1 MNELLITILLV
12 IPSPDKLVSW
22 TINEVPTQVQLI
34 HKTGLQVS
42 YNATRVPCHTQ
53 PKVDIQMLFSNSK
66 DNCYLV
72 LDLQSPV
79 FIRHPDYWHN
89 IDEVVEVNVLD

>member
-12 IPSPDKLVSW
+12 IPTPDKLVSW
-22 TINEVPTQVQLI
+22 TINEVPSQVQVV

-42 YNATRVPCHTQ
+42 YNAVNVPCHTQ
-53 PKVDIQMLFSNSK
+53 PKADTQMLFSAGK
-66 DNCYLV
+66 DKCYLV
-72 LDLQSPV
+72 LDLKSPV
-79 FIRHPDYWHN
+79 FIRHPNYWHY

>member
-12 IPSPDKLVSW
+12 IPTPDKLISF
-22 TINEVPTQVQLI
+22 TINEVPTQVQLV
-34 HKTGLQVS
+34 HETGLQVS
-42 YNATRVPCHTQ
+42 YNAVNVPCNTQ
-53 PKVDIQMLFSNSK
+53 PEVDTQMLFSTGK
-66 DNCYLV
+66 DNCYLI

-79 FIRHPDYWHN
+79 FIRHPDYWHP

>member
-1 MNELLITILLV
+1 MNELLITILLA
-12 IPSPDKLVSW
+12 IPTPSKMVNF

-34 HKTGLQVS
+34 HETGLQVS
-42 YNATRVPCHTQ
+42 YNAVNVPCHTQ
-53 PKVDIQMLFSNSK
+53 PKADTQMLISSGK
-66 DNCYLV
+66 DNCYLI

-79 FIRHPDYWHN
+79 FIRHPDYWHS